1 MTFYNDVLGDAIFS
15 ISYRFP
21 REITQKGLTS
31 INYAVS
37 LILGAALFV
46 LLVLLLLL
54 QTVIVK
60 PLRKLTDHASR
71 LEKEGDFSLR
81 INLERSDE
89 VGQLANTI
97 DIMVETIAERTNA
110 LMKANTKLK
119 QMSLVDGLTGIANRR
134 RFDEDMAR
142 EWRRMVRQNAPM
154 SLILADIDFFK
165 CYNDRYGHQK
175 GDQCLVKVAK
185 TISSEAKRPADL
197 VARYGG
203 EEFAIILPDTDSDGA
218 LNVAERIRKTIQDTA
233 IQHEGS
239 EVADCVTLS
248 LGVSTIVPALDDE
261 MDTFIEQVDLM
272 LYQAKKSGR
281 NQTLGVSFPTKLTN
295 PGNDQGK
302 IDAIGLQL

>member
-1 MTFYNDVLGDAIFS
+1 LLNYNDLPYFVRKNAQEIILLTFYNDVLGEAIFS

-31 INYAVS
+31 INYPVS

-46 LLVLLLLL
+46 LIVLLLLL

-110 LMKANTKLK
+110 LMEANTKLK

-134 RFDEDMAR
+134 RFDEDMAG
-142 EWRRMVRQNAPM
+142 EWRRMVRQNTPM
-154 SLILADIDFFK
+154 ARLMWLNEF
-165 CYNDRYGHQK
+165 
-175 GDQCLVKVAK
+175 
-185 TISSEAKRPADL
+185 EKRSNIQRL
-197 VARYGG
+197 NMK
-203 EEFAIILPDTDSDGA
+203 A
-218 LNVAERIRKTIQDTA
+218 LK
-233 IQHEGS
+233 
-239 EVADCVTLS
+239 
-248 LGVSTIVPALDDE
+248 
-261 MDTFIEQVDLM
+261 
-272 LYQAKKSGR
+272 
-281 NQTLGVSFPTKLTN
+281 
-295 PGNDQGK
+295 
-302 IDAIGLQL
+302 

>member
-1 MTFYNDVLGDAIFS
+1 M
-15 ISYRFP
+15 
-21 REITQKGLTS
+21 
-31 INYAVS
+31 
-37 LILGAALFV
+37 

-54 QTVIVK
+54 QTVVVK
-60 PLRKLTDHASR
+60 PLGKLTDHASR

-110 LMKANTKLK
+110 LLEANTKLK

-165 CYNDRYGHQK
+165 CYNDRYGHLK

-185 TISSEAKRPADL
+185 TINGAAKRPADL

-203 EEFAIILPDTDSDGA
+203 EEFAVILPDTDSDGA
-218 LNVAERIRKTIQDTA
+218 FNVAERIRKTIQNTA

-248 LGVSTIVPALDDE
+248 LGVSTILPGLADK
-261 MDTFIEQVDLM
+261 MDAFIEQVDLM
-272 LYQAKKSGR
+272 LYRAKKSGR

-295 PGNDQGK
+295 PGNHPDK
-302 IDAIGLQL
+302 INAIGPRL